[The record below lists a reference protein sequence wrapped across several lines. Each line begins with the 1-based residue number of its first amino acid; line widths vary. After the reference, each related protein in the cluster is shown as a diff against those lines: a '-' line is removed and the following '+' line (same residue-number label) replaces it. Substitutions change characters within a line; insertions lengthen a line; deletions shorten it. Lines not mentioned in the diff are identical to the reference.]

1 MTSPMS
7 KELSMN
13 EVEVCLADIES
24 WPSQQPEETSEVN
37 YMALLQRNI
46 HLSNDDMINRS
57 VSPASEFDSIN
68 YYTDFSNYTTHDEH
82 MDEDLSLLGSYPSGE
97 TYQGQNAWDETSRSA
112 VFNSLPASPA
122 SPSLASSSSASFS
135 SSTSLSSSPSN
146 SSQDFKRNKRTPKKP
161 RAKKTQLQISI
172 PGPLSIITKDYE
184 VPLKDM
190 NAWVNRSA
198 ETRQAEAALRGGYVT
213 RPMNNFMLY
222 RSAFSERTKEWCHQN
237 NHQVVS
243 SLSGISWPLEP
254 QEVHDYYTDLAR
266 IERDN
271 HQKAH
276 PGYKFSPS
284 KGAGGKSRRGKKRAV
299 IEDETDL
306 DLDFDLGMLQNEN
319 DEEYTPTAKKSRSR
333 KSTKS
338 ASSKPTTAMRSSF
351 QFNNPS
357 LAPPTGMPTSNT
369 DMDGQYYQT
378 TVRASSVTPSL
389 PNPDAGCVIED
400 VTIQMTQAPIKRMP
414 MEDGYLD
421 PALFSEAEF
430 LNAGVQKVESCST
443 PASDLLATPE
453 LLHESLGFSDVSEQE
468 WMHGWTGTGYAQPST
483 ELSKLMYPAIELWPC
498 AEQNACMESNF
509 ATQSNFNG
517 EMNFSTDQNFG
528 METDFWDDAMFD
540 QSADQDFVSMQNMFS
555 DAA

>member
-1 MTSPMS
+1 
-7 KELSMN
+7 MN
-13 EVEVCLADIES
+13 EVEVCLAEIES
-24 WPSQQPEETSEVN
+24 WPRQQAGEAPGAN
-37 YMALLQRNI
+37 YMTLIQQHL
-46 HLSNDDMINRS
+46 HLSNGGMINRS

-68 YYTDFSNYTTHDEH
+68 YYTDFSNYTTHDEY
-82 MDEDLSLLGSYPSGE
+82 MGEEDLSLLGSYPSGE
-97 TYQGQNAWDETSRSA
+97 TYQAQNAWDETSRPA
-112 VFNSLPASPA
+112 VFNSPPA
-122 SPSLASSSSASFS
+122 SPSLASSLSSSSASSSSS
-135 SSTSLSSSPSN
+135 SSTIDSQN
-146 SSQDFKRNKRTPKKP
+146 SKRNKRTPKKP

-172 PGPLSIITKDYE
+172 PGPLSVITKDYE

-190 NAWVNRSA
+190 DAWVNRSA
-198 ETRQAEAALRGGYVT
+198 ETRQAEVALRGGYVT

-254 QEVHDYYTDLAR
+254 QEIHDYYTDLAR

-284 KGAGGKSRRGKKRAV
+284 KGAGGKGRRGKKRAV
-299 IEDETDL
+299 VEEETVL
-306 DLDFDLGMLQNEN
+306 DLDFDLSILQNED
-319 DEEYTPTAKKSRSR
+319 DEEYTPTTKKSRSR
-333 KSTKS
+333 KSAKA
-338 ASSKPTTAMRSSF
+338 ASNKPTTAMRSSF

-400 VTIQMTQAPIKRMP
+400 VTIQMTQAPTKRMP

-421 PALFSEAEF
+421 PALFSDAEF
-430 LNAGVQKVESCST
+430 LSASVQKVESCST
-443 PASDLLATPE
+443 PASELLATPE
-453 LLHESLGFSDVSEQE
+453 LLHETLGFSDVSEQE
-468 WMHGWTGTGYAQPST
+468 WMHGWTGVGCAQPSV
-483 ELSKLMYPAIELWPC
+483 EYCELMYPAIELWPC
-498 AEQNACMESNF
+498 VDQNVGVVPNF
-509 ATQSNFNG
+509 AAESHFGAESNFNG
-517 EMNFSTDQNFG
+517 EMNFNAEQNLG
-528 METDFWDDAMFD
+528 METNFWDDAMFE
-540 QSADQDFVSMQNMFS
+540 QSGDQDFLSMQNMFS